1 MRNDMFVIVNPDGD
15 QISEPMNGAEV
26 DAYRRD
32 WSEQNDARPWDD
44 SGLRVWSARPLDAGR
59 EAIISHRMYRP

>member
-1 MRNDMFVIVNPDGD
+1 MRNDMFVIVNADGD

-32 WSEQNDARPWDD
+32 WSEQNGQPWDD
-44 SGLRVWSARPLDAGR
+44 SGLRVWTARPLDADR
-59 EAIISHRMYRP
+59 EAIISRRMFRP